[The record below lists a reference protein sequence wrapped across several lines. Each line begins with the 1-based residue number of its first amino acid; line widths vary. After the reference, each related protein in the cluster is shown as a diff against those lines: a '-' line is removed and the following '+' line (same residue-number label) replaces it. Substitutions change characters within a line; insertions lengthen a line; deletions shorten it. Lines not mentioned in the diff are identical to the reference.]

1 MANGQR
7 VLAIQQYDM
16 CRRILAEELGIEPT
30 LETRLLYEQLV
41 GVGERPSSADP
52 ILNQLIG
59 RLNAA
64 MINLEVAQA
73 QLHEIRQEIALL
85 AHLEMPAGE

>member
-1 MANGQR
+1 MT
-7 VLAIQQYDM
+7 VQQYDM
-16 CRRILAEELGIEPT
+16 CRRILADALGIEPT
-30 LETRLLYEQLV
+30 LATRLLYEQLV
-41 GVGERPSSADP
+41 GVGKRPSSADP
-52 ILNQLIG
+52 ILNQLMG

-85 AHLEMPAGE
+85 ARLEMPTGD